1 MARRT
6 IGRRSAASR
15 KSESLTFRAPMPI
28 PPLFR
33 RSFFWLILFAAWFGT
48 LWYLSSG
55 PVTVKTGME
64 IPHFDK
70 VAHFGYFFGGSGL
83 LCAFLYRMT
92 KGRMDWSLLLF
103 LVIVIMVS
111 VGSLD
116 EWHQSWVPER
126 SGNDALDLC
135 ADVLGSLAGY
145 WVFRRLH
152 SIIADRDV

>member
-1 MARRT
+1 MKLSS
-6 IGRRSAASR
+6 ILRSAYLWFLLYAC
-15 KSESLTFRAPMPI
+15 
-28 PPLFR
+28 
-33 RSFFWLILFAAWFGT
+33 WFGT
-48 LWYLSSG
+48 LWFLSSG
-55 PVTVKTGME
+55 PVAVKTGVE

-83 LCAFLYRMT
+83 LCAFLYRVS
-92 KGRMDWSLLLF
+92 RARIEWSHLLVVVMLT
-103 LVIVIMVS
+103 MVS

-145 WVFRRLH
+145 CVFRRFH
-152 SIIADRDV
+152 SMIADSGD